1 MCAIN
6 NEKNRRILVIDDTEA
21 IHEDFR
27 TILGGDTAD
36 TTTFDQ
42 AEAAILDN
50 APTDTKK
57 DSFEIDSAFQGQEGL
72 EKVRQALQQGRPYAM
87 AFVDIRM
94 PPGWDGIETIQ
105 RIWKEYPDLQVVIC
119 TAYSDYQWHD
129 IVKKLGK
136 TEKLLIL
143 KKPFDEVEAH
153 QLASALTEKWHLTQ
167 QARLKHEELEHIVKQ
182 RTKQLQET
190 NSELEEVNRK
200 LAIALHETEKADRA
214 KSEFLANMSHE
225 IRTPMNA
232 IIGFSDVLAEKDLV
246 EEQKQNIN
254 IIRES
259 GHNLL
264 RIIDDILDLS
274 KIETGRLDTKIID
287 CSLGQLLNSIE
298 ALMKPK
304 AKEKELEFGII
315 ANNALPA
322 QIHTDPARLRQCLVY
337 LVDNAVK
344 FTERG
349 HIHINVSLE
358 QRQAKPFIRFDI
370 EDTGIGIPPDKQKL
384 IFESFAQA
392 DGSTSR
398 KYGGTGL
405 GLTITKQLAKLLG
418 GELTVTSKVGK
429 GSVFSLII
437 PAGVDV
443 NKQLPL
449 DGYGIDSE
457 LNASRHSHTQP
468 RFSGHVLVAEDDRIS
483 QVLVKSILK
492 RLGLQITIA
501 ENGNQVLQ
509 KALTQQF
516 DLIFMD
522 IQMPNMNGYEA
533 TTELR
538 NKGLRTPIV
547 ALTAFVMK
555 GDEEKCIE
563 AGCDGYLAK
572 PIDQRELVKTISKYL
587 APDESTVSER
597 VDSVK
602 VQEDELN
609 P

>member
-225 IRTPMNA
+225 IHTPMNA

-555 GDEEKCIE
+555 GNEEKCIE

>member
-449 DGYGIDSE
+449 DGY
-457 LNASRHSHTQP
+457 HSHTQP